1 MSSRIV
7 SKRQPD
13 RSAPIAWTVWSQR
26 ETSGAESPP
35 AAPADGKGTLATPE
49 PAGDRE
55 LLRQLQEQVSTLQM
69 ELPRREQQAR
79 QTGYGEGEQA
89 GRRAAA
95 AELQPVLDRLART
108 IEELTMLR
116 RRFRV
121 EAERD
126 VVKLALAIA
135 KRVLYREI
143 NMDPDAMLGLVRV
156 ALEQIDLRELHRVRL
171 HPADAPAV
179 EQHLAAAGVPGR
191 VEVIA
196 DPGLE
201 RGSAVFETA
210 RGNLDASV
218 STQLEEIGRGFGD
231 LLERER

>member
-13 RSAPIAWTVWSQR
+13 RSAPIAWAVWSQR
-26 ETSGAESPP
+26 ETSSVQSSP
-35 AAPADGKGTLATPE
+35 AAPADGNGTPATRE
-49 PAGDRE
+49 PAGERA

-69 ELPRREQQAR
+69 ELLQREQQAR

-108 IEELTMLR
+108 IEELTLLR

-171 HPADAPAV
+171 HPVDAPAV
-179 EQHLAAAGVPGR
+179 ERHLATAGVPGR

-196 DPGLE
+196 DAGLE

-210 RGNLDASV
+210 RGNLDASI